1 VTAED
6 PTVLAVSQRSFV
18 LVAGIPGA
26 GKSSMLA
33 RRPIRAPGAVVLD
46 SDPVREWLR
55 DRFAGRHAVPALR
68 GLVHLWYRLQ
78 IVLAAL
84 IAVGPWWCTCR
95 PPPCS
100 PGPAWSRWRCS
111 RCAAGS

>member
-1 VTAED
+1 
-6 PTVLAVSQRSFV
+6 VSQRSFV

-55 DRFAGRHAVPALR
+55 TGCRPAR
-68 GLVHLWYRLQ
+68 RTGATGLVHLW
-78 IVLAAL
+78 
-84 IAVGPWWCTCR
+84 
-95 PPPCS
+95 
-100 PGPAWSRWRCS
+100 
-111 RCAAGS
+111 